1 MNNSRIVKIAAA
13 AAVIG
18 AVVLAWRLGARR
30 DDANTA
36 VREVKPWTGDIA
48 TSIATTGTVQP
59 MNRLEIKPTVNGRIE
74 EVLVVEG
81 QRVGVG
87 QVLAVMSSTERAAL
101 IDAAR
106 AQGGSSVRYWE
117 EAYKPIPVVS
127 LINGTVIVRG
137 VEPGATVSTA
147 SAILVISDRLIVKAD
162 VDETDIGRV
171 KLGQRAVI
179 GLDAYPEVKV
189 GGRVDQVS
197 YESKVISNVTMYEVN
212 IIPDSVP
219 EVFRSGMSANV
230 SIIGK
235 SRKQVLLL
243 PLEALAGEGTERFV
257 QVKGPGGGAEK
268 RSVVTGLADD
278 KTIEIVSGLS
288 ESDTVLIVTK
298 KIATE
303 SGAPQ
308 GKNPFQPA
316 RPKFR

>member
-1 MNNSRIVKIAAA
+1 MINSRVVKIAAA

-18 AVVLAWRLGARR
+18 AVVLVWNLTGRR
-30 DDANTA
+30 DDANTT
-36 VREVKPWTGDIA
+36 VREVKPVIGDIA

-59 MNRLEIKPTVNGRIE
+59 MNRLEIKPNVNGRIE

-106 AQGGSSVRYWE
+106 AQGGSSLKYWE

-137 VEPGATVSTA
+137 VEPGATVSTTT
-147 SAILVISDRLIVKAD
+147 AIIVISDRLIVKAD

-171 KLGQRAVI
+171 KLGQRAMI

-189 GGRVDQVS
+189 GGRVDQIS

-212 IIPDSVP
+212 IIPDTVP

-230 SIIGK
+230 SIIGR

-243 PLEALAGEGTERFV
+243 PLEALTGEGTERYV
-257 QVKGPGGGAEK
+257 QVKGPKGEPVK
-268 RSVVTGLADD
+268 RAVVAGLADD
-278 KTIEIVSGLS
+278 KSIEIVSGLA
-288 ESDTVLIVTK
+288 EGDTVLIITK
-298 KIATE
+298 KINTE
-303 SGAPQ
+303 AGASQ
-308 GKNPFQPA
+308 GKNPFQPT
-316 RPKFR
+316 RPKVR